1 MGQPGLRVGPLLLS
15 NSQSPEGRGAPV
27 LGTHDTCAALA
38 ENECSVHSYEYCPE
52 SFTNT
57 RGMSGMC
64 QALVL
69 ILGRQRYEVILN
81 KVSTQGESLEGRE
94 RPGPSSPESRF

>member
-1 MGQPGLRVGPLLLS
+1 M
-15 NSQSPEGRGAPV
+15 
-27 LGTHDTCAALA
+27 LGTCDTRAALA
-38 ENECSVHSYEYCPE
+38 ENECSVHTHEYCPE

-69 ILGRQRYEVILN
+69 ILGRRRYEVILN
-81 KVSTQGESLEGRE
+81 KVSTQGKSLGGRE